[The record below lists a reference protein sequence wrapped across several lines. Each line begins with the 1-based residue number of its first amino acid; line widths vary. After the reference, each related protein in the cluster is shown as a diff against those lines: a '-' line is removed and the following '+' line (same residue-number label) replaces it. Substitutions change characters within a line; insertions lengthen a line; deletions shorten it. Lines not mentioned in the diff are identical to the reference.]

1 MCDVCLSIKASLI
14 LLLLG
19 VELGPPAGLLYH
31 SVDPLLVQPR
41 HSSLHTKYV
50 YVLPVAFRIRDI
62 LV

>member
-19 VELGPPAGLLYH
+19 VEFGPPAGLLYH

-41 HSSLHTKYV
+41 HTSLYMYV
-50 YVLPVAFRIRDI
+50 YIQMCPSGCVPEP
-62 LV
+62 